1 MSMKCI
7 IFNPNYDFGEINERI
22 KKMKII
28 SFTLFNTKYNQK
40 ILIKEMGIVSLG
52 LKTEDIKKL
61 LKEMYLK
68 IYDYNFIKIETE
80 GYNYI
85 SEEAFNNFFSNC
97 ESELM
102 SNIQSKKIENIDEVY
117 RKMTRHGV
125 TITSMPKENNSD
137 NCEKWITI
145 EPTDEEL
152 NQMKV
157 KRERQIEENE
167 IKKVILKSL
176 YYLQKVCLDLNE
188 LEELIK
194 IYDDYVKKIINLA
207 VTDGKNVLVR
217 YVIHSIC
224 ILEKIYMTKLRIKKE
239 KIRLNVFKILRSRS
253 QLENITYE
261 LLEGELIKCLLIKSE
276 SGDYTFKKITPSFY
290 LTTPLR
296 MSCLSYVNLITA
308 MNCLIIEKAEEDKN
322 LERILKNSF
331 TKDKEYNKFLSGAK
345 FLTLPSL
352 EKFLKSY
359 YENNTNITQSAPN
372 LKSMMYLLYSRYEE
386 KNKIAN
392 NYSDVDVEAY
402 EYTKLDC
409 VKAIK
414 EILKTKILYNFI
426 SDRIEVA
433 LGKEESD
440 FKVINGRDYVIH
452 LDRENIIKN
461 TKEISLSLFEDKD
474 NIKKEYIATSR
485 SVLFNENLRMND
497 DYCLAKFLCIK
508 HIDEKE
514 FYIFEMSVIIQETK
528 NNRDI
533 HGTQIITFILTKED
547 FEVIGRVVQITYCN
561 F

>member
-1 MSMKCI
+1 MKRI
-7 IFNPNYDFGEINERI
+7 IFNPNYGFGEINERI
-22 KKMKII
+22 EKMKII
-28 SFTLFNTKYNQK
+28 NFTLFNTKYNQK
-40 ILIKEMGIVSLG
+40 ILIKEMGIASLE

-61 LKEMYLK
+61 LREMYLK
-68 IYDYNFIKIETE
+68 IYNYNFIEIETK
-80 GYNYI
+80 GYEFI
-85 SEEAFNNFFSNC
+85 SEKAFNNFFSNC

-125 TITSMPKENNSD
+125 TMTFMPKENNSD
-137 NCEKWITI
+137 NREKWTTI

-239 KIRLNVFKILRSRS
+239 KIKLNVFKILSFKS

-322 LERILKNSF
+322 LEEILKNSF
-331 TKDKEYNKFLSGAK
+331 TKGKEYNKFLSGAK
-345 FLTLPSL
+345 LLTLLSL
-352 EKFLKSY
+352 KKFLKSY
-359 YENNTNITQSAPN
+359 HENNTNITQSAPRLN
-372 LKSMMYLLYSRYEE
+372 SMMYSLYFQYEE

-392 NYSDVDVEAY
+392 NYSDKDIEAY
-402 EYTKLDC
+402 EDIKLDY

-485 SVLFNENLRMND
+485 SVLFNENLKMND

>member
-1 MSMKCI
+1 MKRI
-7 IFNPNYDFGEINERI
+7 IFNPNYGFGEINERI
-22 KKMKII
+22 EKMKII
-28 SFTLFNTKYNQK
+28 NFTLFNTKYNQK
-40 ILIKEMGIVSLG
+40 ILIKEMGIASLG

-68 IYDYNFIKIETE
+68 IYDYNFIKIETK

-125 TITSMPKENNSD
+125 TITSMPKENDSD

-152 NQMKV
+152 NQMKI
-157 KRERQIEENE
+157 KREREIEENE

-239 KIRLNVFKILRSRS
+239 KIKLNVFKILSFKS

-322 LERILKNSF
+322 LEEILKNSF
-331 TKDKEYNKFLSGAK
+331 TKGKEYNKFLSGAK
-345 FLTLPSL
+345 LLTLLSL
-352 EKFLKSY
+352 KKFLKSY
-359 YENNTNITQSAPN
+359 HENNTNITQSAPRLN
-372 LKSMMYLLYSRYEE
+372 SMMYSLYFQYEE

-392 NYSDVDVEAY
+392 NYSDKDIEAY
-402 EYTKLDC
+402 EDIKLDY

-485 SVLFNENLRMND
+485 SVLFNENLKMND